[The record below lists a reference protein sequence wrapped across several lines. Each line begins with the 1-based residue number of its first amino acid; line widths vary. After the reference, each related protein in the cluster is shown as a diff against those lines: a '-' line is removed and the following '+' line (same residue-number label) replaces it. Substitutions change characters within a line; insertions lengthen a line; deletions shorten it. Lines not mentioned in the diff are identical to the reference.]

1 MVDSLV
7 DSKDADWVEVVAAS
21 KDYSLDYQLAV
32 NLVLMLVEYWESY
45 SANRLGKN
53 SVAWKVVF

>member
-7 DSKDADWVEVVAAS
+7 DSKEADWVEVVAAS

-45 SANRLGKN
+45 SANRLDKN
-53 SVAWKVVF
+53 LAAWKVVL